1 MQKKT
6 KTLAFLNVV
15 SFQVVLQ
22 MSACI
27 PNAWFVC
34 LRVYVRVC
42 VRACASNAKTN
53 LQTAPLIPDYTG
65 GVFLCIQER
74 RLMLFATIK
83 KKINKKK
90 SSNVD
95 CVSVH
100 AADVHKSPQ

>member
-1 MQKKT
+1 
-6 KTLAFLNVV
+6 
-15 SFQVVLQ
+15 

-65 GVFLCIQER
+65 GVFLCTQER
-74 RLMLFATIK
+74 RLMPFVTIK
-83 KKINKKK
+83 KKIK
-90 SSNVD
+90 
-95 CVSVH
+95 
-100 AADVHKSPQ
+100 